1 MTIYFY
7 VLITLESLSENFA
20 HSSKFRPAGDG
31 VHDVELLAAD
41 DDDVDTA
48 RGRLLL
54 GRTLNGSFVTTC
66 EIPWDLLRLT
76 RNESCLAG
84 TAVVLRRELGF
95 SNFL

>member
-7 VLITLESLSENFA
+7 VLIKLESLSENFA

-48 RGRLLL
+48 RGPSAGKDIKRQPRNDLRNSL
-54 GRTLNGSFVTTC
+54 GFASIDAERIVFSWDGSGVTT
-66 EIPWDLLRLT
+66 
-76 RNESCLAG
+76 
-84 TAVVLRRELGF
+84 
-95 SNFL
+95 